1 MERQILLANGVH
13 LLDAGPE
20 VPGETLIACRQQI
33 DVIEHAVVTIILDV
47 FEPRALGLDAH
58 IDVFRDQT
66 DKRARVIGTEAE
78 RHIDNAIVI
87 GVVLVGVEERH
98 FGIVSNQ
105 LIRKDGQGTKPVL
118 IEIGSRN
125 LDAFLDFL
133 G

>member
-1 MERQILLANGVH
+1 M
-13 LLDAGPE
+13 
-20 VPGETLIACRQQI
+20 
-33 DVIEHAVVTIILDV
+33 

-58 IDVFRDQT
+58 IDVFRHQT
-66 DKRARVIGTEAE
+66 DNRARVIGTEAQ